1 MIMFLRKKNSILFL
15 FLEYKKRKVFS
26 FHRFDRDSF
35 PLYFSSAPCVAFFSS
50 EFLSLIVWALLLSF
64 PQMRGDP
71 QWSFRMRH

>member
-35 PLYFSSAPCVAFFSS
+35 PSYFSSAPCVAFFSS